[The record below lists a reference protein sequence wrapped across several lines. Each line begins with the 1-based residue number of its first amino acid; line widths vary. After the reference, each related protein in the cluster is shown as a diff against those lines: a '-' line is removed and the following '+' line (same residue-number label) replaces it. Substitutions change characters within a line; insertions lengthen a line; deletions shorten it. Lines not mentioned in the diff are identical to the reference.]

1 MAFSIAVRAKPR
13 GAARPCSHSCSVRF
27 EICNFKAASL
37 CERFIPLT
45 PGSQSSWK
53 RTSREPLMSKVMGK
67 RPEAHFK
74 CYTGITYSIKS
85 TGQADRLLQLIHA
98 LGLSIALVRIGSC
111 FLDRVSDCRL
121 QTLDFKFVAFEVF
134 TVRERRERRRN
145 VTLLRFTFPSRI
157 RRLRFELAPVAN

>member
-67 RPEAHFK
+67 RPEAHLK

-98 LGLSIALVRIGSC
+98 LGLSHCAGSDW
-111 FLDRVSDCRL
+111 FLL
-121 QTLDFKFVAFEVF
+121 FE
-134 TVRERRERRRN
+134 
-145 VTLLRFTFPSRI
+145 
-157 RRLRFELAPVAN
+157 